1 VSKLA
6 MESEEFAQFLRD
18 PTVPLKQKSTVLQEV
33 LSSVKVNDLTKNFFS
48 AAPPPPPP
56 PEHPRAS
63 TAHACSAGSTPCAP
77 AAVVLAENNRLNLF
91 DKVVDT
97 FGELMAASR
106 GQVSCTITSAE
117 VRSGARELLS
127 IACLSP
133 RAHSCACVCLSS
145 RWERRT
151 WRTSRRA

>member
-1 VSKLA
+1 

-48 AAPPPPPP
+48 APPPPPT
-56 PEHPRAS
+56 PRAPPGG
-63 TAHACSAGSTPCAP
+63 HACSAGSTPCAP

-106 GQVSCTITSAE
+106 GQVSSTITSAE